1 MSHMNFTFV
10 LTYLLWRSMEE
21 STEHEPS
28 ASGCTELIRICDT
41 PNNIVGI
48 HLFFSYSF
56 LLGPPVVP
64 FLVYPFTL
72 RTLRWCTKTV
82 RASYLSVAAKLI
94 RWNITLLTLQVR
106 QRASTER
113 LQSSRCLL
121 HALLLPG
128 LSTHRRHHLEHQ
140 TGWLLPL
147 RLRPSCILDRL
158 LHLQACPQGLHQADQ
173 RLPTGAQ

>member
-1 MSHMNFTFV
+1 MSHMNFTLV
-10 LTYLLWRSMEE
+10 LTYLLWRNMEE
-21 STEHEPS
+21 
-28 ASGCTELIRICDT
+28 CTELLLICDT

-48 HLFFSYSF
+48 HLFFCHF
-56 LLGPPVVP
+56 WLAHLVVP
-64 FLVYPFTL
+64 FLVCPFTL
-72 RTLRWCTKTV
+72 RLLRWCTKTV
-82 RASYLSVAAKLI
+82 RASYISVAAKLI
-94 RWNITLLTLQVR
+94 RSKITLLTLQVR

-140 TGWLLPL
+140 TRWLLPL

-173 RLPTGAQ
+173 RFSTGAQ